1 MFGTPVSLRIDER
14 RAPGSMVDV
23 ATQQVGGMQCVWG
36 GQTRTDN
43 GYDDT
48 IELTVL
54 PAGAS
59 DYANFGP
66 PTVSTNGAA
75 IDTAGDHSGSSCQS
89 SGDTFSCSA
98 QLLVGQYWV
107 TIIYTNSDGAG
118 PPRAA
123 ASALLQTSLQQLATS
138 IRAAGSPR
146 PPFVPSSS
154 AWSGAALCGAGSEA
168 NVQAAFGSPLTQS
181 QASYPPYGITSVA
194 ASRASGTQCAW
205 ATQKGGSGATQV
217 DVAIVPGGG
226 WALPAE
232 LTDPPSDYY
241 FGAKKSVRIAGAT
254 GAMIACNS
262 VDCEAFLSVDSNW
275 LSIAVSSPGDATTV
289 SGQIAALLAVTPRS

>member
-1 MFGTPVSLRIDER
+1 MLVPRVSRPALAAAVLTGVIALAGCTPVATPIPRPTTPSISATPAAATTRQPTLPLSCAQLLPASQVTSMFGTPVSLRIDER

-59 DYANFGP
+59 DYANFAP

-75 IDTAGDHSGSSCQS
+75 IDTAGDHSESSCQS

-181 QASYPPYGITSVA
+181 QDAH
-194 ASRASGTQCAW
+194 R
-205 ATQKGGSGATQV
+205 GA
-217 DVAIVPGGG
+217 PG
-226 WALPAE
+226 
-232 LTDPPSDYY
+232 
-241 FGAKKSVRIAGAT
+241 R
-254 GAMIACNS
+254 
-262 VDCEAFLSVDSNW
+262 
-275 LSIAVSSPGDATTV
+275 
-289 SGQIAALLAVTPRS
+289 